1 MDDQTWD
8 TLREAASDAR
18 DHAYAP
24 YSNFQ
29 VGAAV
34 RTKSGNVFVG
44 CNVEN
49 ASYGATICAERAAV
63 LAAVAGGER
72 DLTAL
77 VLVTGASEPTPPCGL
92 CRQFLHEHAP
102 TLAIRSYAANGY
114 ADYWLD
120 ELMPEPF
127 GAGKLS

>member
-1 MDDQTWD
+1 MDEKAWES
-8 TLREAASDAR
+8 LKLAAEQAR
-18 DHAYAP
+18 SHAYAP
-24 YSNFQ
+24 YSNFS
-29 VGAAV
+29 VGAAL
-34 RTKSGNVFVG
+34 RGASGAVFVG

-49 ASYGATICAERAAV
+49 ASYGATICAARAAV